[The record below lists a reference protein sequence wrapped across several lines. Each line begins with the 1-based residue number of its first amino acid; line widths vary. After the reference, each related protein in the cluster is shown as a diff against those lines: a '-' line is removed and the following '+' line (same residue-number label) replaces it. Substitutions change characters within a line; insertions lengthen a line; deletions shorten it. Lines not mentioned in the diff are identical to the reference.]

1 MKPVIIVLHCLILSG
16 TAFMVFAAIRY
27 MAGRRLIKSS
37 LITIYEKLNSAG
49 EEKAVRKADNADVRH
64 C

>member
-1 MKPVIIVLHCLILSG
+1 MKPVIIVLHCLILCG

-49 EEKAVRKADNADVRH
+49 EKEGCQKSR
-64 C
+64 

>member
-37 LITIYEKLNSAG
+37 LITIYEN
-49 EEKAVRKADNADVRH
+49 
-64 C
+64 